1 MTRSTRDPA
10 RRSETVPTDATGC
23 TIVESDGTVCSRPV
37 EHGAPVPLCTT
48 HLLVAY
54 DWVARDAGVTDV
66 LPGACLVCG
75 SRLGVRYPSGW
86 LCAICDWRFGEVPD
100 PELERPRVD
109 VVYYI
114 RYRAQVKIG
123 TTGNPHARLAQLPHD
138 EVLAFERGGRALE
151 QRRHAQFAGARYAG
165 TEWFLLHDE
174 LMRHVRELGAGV
186 EDPWD
191 RYARWI
197 SAELALRR

>member
-1 MTRSTRDPA
+1 MTRPTRDPV
-10 RRSETVPTDATGC
+10 RRSGPGGADAARCTVVET
-23 TIVESDGTVCSRPV
+23 DGTACTGPV
-37 EHGAPVPLCTT
+37 APGAPVPLCTT
-48 HLLVAY
+48 HLLVAH
-54 DWVARDAGVTDV
+54 DWVSRDAGVTDV

-86 LCAICDWRFGEVPD
+86 LCAICDWRLGDVPD
-100 PELERPRVD
+100 GELERPRVD

-123 TTGNPHARLAQLPHD
+123 TTGNPRARLAALPHD

-151 QRRHAQFAGARYAG
+151 QRRHAQFAAARFPG
-165 TEWFLLHDE
+165 TQWFEVHDE
-174 LMRHVRELGAGV
+174 LERHVRELGAGV

-191 RYARWI
+191 RYARWV